1 MRYMAAADALSKYL
15 QRVRFWFPKGFSKY
29 FYETKGKTEEEIRGL
44 DNTLKDELLSGVQQ
58 DAIRLQRGN
67 KRLTYWRLIRG
78 LGWPLILA
86 LELIL
91 ENLPEEEFARYEKKK
106 RLIINTCVSVVLLS
120 SFLLVGYTFIA
131 QSKPVREV
139 NTIVVGQNDSLP
151 PAESTKTF
159 IDTYNSKGDDSR

>member
-1 MRYMAAADALSKYL
+1 MAAADALSKYL

-29 FYETKGKTEEEIRGL
+29 FYETKGKTEEEIREL

-106 RLIINTCVSVVLLS
+106 RLIVNTCVSAVLLS
-120 SFLLVGYTFIA
+120 SFLFVGYVSMV
-131 QSKPVREV
+131 QSEPVREV
-139 NTIVVGQNDSLP
+139 KTLVVKRDNTLP
-151 PAESTKTF
+151 PINETKTVIKLF
-159 IDTYNSKGDDSR
+159 ENKGDDIE